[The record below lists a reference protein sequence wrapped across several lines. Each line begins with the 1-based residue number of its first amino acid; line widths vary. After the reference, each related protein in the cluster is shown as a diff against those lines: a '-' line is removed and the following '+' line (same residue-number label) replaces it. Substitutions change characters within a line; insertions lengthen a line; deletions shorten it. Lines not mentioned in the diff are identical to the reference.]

1 MNNLNKLS
9 LLWKSMGKTTA
20 KNVFRPMW
28 IKMIEHRFFFCIYLS
43 RPAVVNPNKE
53 QDSAHGTY

>member
-9 LLWKSMGKTTA
+9 LRWKSMGKTTA
-20 KNVFRPMW
+20 KNVFRLMW
-28 IKMIEHRFFFCIYLS
+28 IKMNAWRFFFCIYLS
-43 RPAVVNPNKE
+43 RPAVNNPIKE